1 MRLNCI
7 FVGEDIVMAV
17 VQKSEYLLSK
27 DILIIGVTYFFFS
40 GMCFPCGIFRTTT
53 GLFKMAKYSML
64 TASVLNIFLS
74 VIFGLKMG
82 LFGIILASLVSRL
95 VTNMWYEPFLLYRKF
110 FEEKVYKYYLNQILR
125 TLLVVALI
133 VAMIPLIN
141 LIVIEH
147 LYLRILVKS
156 IICCSITALVLLV
169 TFYRTDEFKFLV
181 ERTIGSAM
189 KLIKGKMN

>member
-1 MRLNCI
+1 
-7 FVGEDIVMAV
+7 MAV
-17 VQKSEYLLSK
+17 VQKGEYLLPK
-27 DILIIGVTYFFFS
+27 NILIIGVSYFFLS

-64 TASVLNIFLS
+64 TASALNIILS
-74 VIFGLKMG
+74 IVFGLKMG

-141 LIVIEH
+141 MITIEH
-147 LYLRILVKS
+147 LYLRIFVKS
-156 IICCSITALVLLV
+156 IVCCSITAAVLLI
-169 TFYRTDEFKFLV
+169 TFFRTDEFKFLL
-181 ERTIGSAM
+181 ERTVGSAM
-189 KLIKGKMN
+189 KLIKEKMN